1 MWHEVDR
8 KAVAQEENAAL
19 PPLWP
24 EQVEEAIAMARL
36 HLYNHGLPCGAAAV
50 RRYLHDELHLRSLPS
65 TRRIGRILTLYGLTY
80 ARTGWHGESTAED
93 LPAGVPRSAWVPPAQ
108 RRYLSSGT
116 RPQAGAI
123 DQEGQETQ

>member
-8 KAVAQEENAAL
+8 CKTEAWEENAAL
-19 PPLWP
+19 PPPRSP
-24 EQVEEAIAMARL
+24 EQVEPAIAMARL

-50 RRYLHDELHLRSLPS
+50 RRYLHDELHLRPLPS

-80 ARTGWHGESTAED
+80 ARTGWYGEWTAED

-108 RRYLSSGT
+108 RRYLSWGT
-116 RPQAGAI
+116 RPRA
-123 DQEGQETQ
+123 EGS